1 MVLRGWRVVP
11 SIAIGPGRLGMG
23 EDHELFLTFS
33 DGHLELLSWGDR
45 VGGHPPHSSTPRA
58 SPWARLLVLAWAS
71 LIAQLV
77 KNLPA
82 MWETLV

>member
-1 MVLRGWRVVP
+1 MVP
-11 SIAIGPGRLGMG
+11 STEIGPGRLGMG

-33 DGHLELLSWGDR
+33 YGHLELLSWGDG
-45 VGGHPPHSSTPRA
+45 VGGCPPHSSMPHA
-58 SPWARLLVLAWAS
+58 SPWAQLPAAWLLVLAWAS

-82 MWETLV
+82 MWEILV